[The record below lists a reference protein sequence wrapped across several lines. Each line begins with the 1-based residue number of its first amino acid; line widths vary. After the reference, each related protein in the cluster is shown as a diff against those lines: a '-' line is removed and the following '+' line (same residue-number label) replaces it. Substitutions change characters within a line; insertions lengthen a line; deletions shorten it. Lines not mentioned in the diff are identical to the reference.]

1 MNRVAQNFVLL
12 LIGIAVVKIAADGT
26 YLRYVKPALGPFL
39 LVSGAILVL
48 LALVSLARDLRRMYA
63 ATTGSGSGPGA
74 AADHLAAEH
83 VPSTGAGERAA
94 TEPTPDTAPEW
105 PAAEHIPSVS
115 PKRTAAEQVSRTG
128 TELVAAGHV
137 PPHPGSRAH
146 PAPLDTDDEHRH
158 SDRPHWLLLAPIA
171 ALLIVVP
178 PALGAGSVQSGTT
191 AQASIGKPAA
201 TDDGKFDF
209 GPLPSGPAPT
219 VRMYDLID
227 RASYDSSGEL
237 DRRDIT
243 VIGFIVRTAADGA
256 PRTDGSHGG
265 VDLARLVI
273 TCCVADA
280 QTMRIHL
287 AGDFPPPADDT
298 WVSVRGRIQPDSAI
312 PQTQMTPTLTVTDL
326 HTVPTPAR
334 VYG

>member
-39 LVSGAILVL
+39 LVSGTILVL
-48 LALVSLARDLRRMYA
+48 LALTAIVRDLRR
-63 ATTGSGSGPGA
+63 P
-74 AADHLAAEH
+74 
-83 VPSTGAGERAA
+83 
-94 TEPTPDTAPEW
+94 
-105 PAAEHIPSVS
+105 
-115 PKRTAAEQVSRTG
+115 RTAAVTEPATVGHGATNRIAAEQDPS
-128 TELVAAGHV
+128 
-137 PPHPGSRAH
+137 
-146 PAPLDTDDEHRH
+146 LDEDEHGH

-191 AQASIGKPAA
+191 AQASVGQPGA
-201 TDDGKFDF
+201 TDDGKYDF
-209 GPLPSGPAPT
+209 GPLPAGSAPT

-227 RASYDSSGEL
+227 RASYDSSGAL
-237 DRRDIT
+237 DDHDVT
-243 VIGFIVRTAADGA
+243 VVGFIVRTAADGA
-256 PRTDGSHGG
+256 PRTDGSRGG

-287 AGDFPPPADDT
+287 AGDFPLPADDT
-298 WVSVRGRIQPDSAI
+298 WVSVRGRVQPDSAV
-312 PQTQMTPTLTVTDL
+312 PQTRMTPTLTVADL
-326 HTVPTPAR
+326 HAIPAPAR